1 MLTNANGLGGTP
13 AWIQLTING
22 TPPATDYTNGAYD
35 PITNRLIV
43 YGGCYS
49 NCGFA
54 QSDVIALTNANG
66 LGGQPAWTPV
76 SVTNPRPRDGHTA
89 VFDSI
94 HNLMIT
100 FGGGLAFYGTD
111 QNDTAVLT
119 NANGAMSPSS
129 WNTLATLGGPPDNRE
144 EAGAN
149 YDEIR
154 NRMILF
160 AGNRLNSNFT
170 VTEFNDVWTLSNAN
184 GMSGLP
190 NWTLLSPTG
199 TPPHTRLRHSQVY
212 DSNNNRMIVFG
223 GLTEVPC
230 CSVFGD
236 LWQLSNANG
245 LGGPSAWTQLTPT
258 GTLPGPTYGHRVAYD
273 ITHQRMIIAGGA
285 DASFNSHNRV
295 WVLALQ
301 SYKVCLLYDPAKAV
315 HGGAVLPVR
324 IQICDS
330 NGSNRSSAD
339 IIVHA
344 TNIAQGTTI
353 FPVQDSG
360 RANPG
365 NNFRFDSSLGGTGG
379 YIFNLST
386 RGLGPATYKLNF
398 TIGND
403 STVYSASFQVE

>member
-1 MLTNANGLGGTP
+1 MKRSTRNILLSLVWMLGGTFTLLTGQTWTQLLPAGGPTGRVLDAQVGVTGYDPVSNRLIVYFPTNPAVLSEPPAEVWVLTNANGLGGTP

-129 WNTLATLGGPPDNRE
+129 WSTLATLGGPPDNRE

-184 GMSGLP
+184 GLGGLP

-199 TPPHTRLRHSQVY
+199 IPPHTRLRHSQVY

-223 GLTEVPC
+223 GSTEVPC

-258 GTLPGPTYGHRVAYD
+258 GTLPGPT
-273 ITHQRMIIAGGA
+273 
-285 DASFNSHNRV
+285 
-295 WVLALQ
+295 
-301 SYKVCLLYDPAKAV
+301 
-315 HGGAVLPVR
+315 
-324 IQICDS
+324 
-330 NGSNRSSAD
+330 
-339 IIVHA
+339 
-344 TNIAQGTTI
+344 
-353 FPVQDSG
+353 
-360 RANPG
+360 
-365 NNFRFDSSLGGTGG
+365 
-379 YIFNLST
+379 
-386 RGLGPATYKLNF
+386 
-398 TIGND
+398 
-403 STVYSASFQVE
+403 